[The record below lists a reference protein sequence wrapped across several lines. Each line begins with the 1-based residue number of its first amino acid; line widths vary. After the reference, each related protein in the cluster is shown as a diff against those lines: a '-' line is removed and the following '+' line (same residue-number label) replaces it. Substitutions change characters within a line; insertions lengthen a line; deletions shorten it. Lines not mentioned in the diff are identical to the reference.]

1 MDAPFD
7 VVEAMNGINIISLSP
22 CHDGFEA
29 KNLLGSQHTSKK
41 GMNEKYALLFTAQ
54 DPSSWLLRVPKCT
67 LLVCIVYLNQINN
80 THKECALRHS

>member
-1 MDAPFD
+1 MKKRPWFGLLTKTFPRFLMDAPFD

-41 GMNEKYALLFTAQ
+41 GMNEKNALIH
-54 DPSSWLLRVPKCT
+54 SSVRQEV
-67 LLVCIVYLNQINN
+67 
-80 THKECALRHS
+80 